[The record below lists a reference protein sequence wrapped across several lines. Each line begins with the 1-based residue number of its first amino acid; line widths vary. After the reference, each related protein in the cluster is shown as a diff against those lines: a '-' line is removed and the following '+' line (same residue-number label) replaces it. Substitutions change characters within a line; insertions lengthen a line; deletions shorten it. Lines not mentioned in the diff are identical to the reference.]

1 MSLWTRL
8 YPVLSQRKLHD
19 ATVLIPSTQ
28 PNTMGLSVQ
37 TAGTENGT
45 MEKQEHW
52 KTLEQSRIKKAKQ
65 LA

>member
-1 MSLWTRL
+1 
-8 YPVLSQRKLHD
+8 
-19 ATVLIPSTQ
+19 
-28 PNTMGLSVQ
+28 MGLSVQ

-65 LA
+65 LAKTLGQSRIKKPID